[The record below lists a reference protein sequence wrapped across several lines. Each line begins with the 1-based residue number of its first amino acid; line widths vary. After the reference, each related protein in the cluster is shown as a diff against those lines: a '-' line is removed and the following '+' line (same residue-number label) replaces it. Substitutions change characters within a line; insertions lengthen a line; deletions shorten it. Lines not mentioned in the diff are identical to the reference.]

1 MYQTNLKKDAT
12 YLKKLS
18 KVKNSKEYI
27 QNQMQIDSIKKILI
41 EHADVPEKLLD
52 WLIQSV
58 EQNATLIADISNK

>member
-1 MYQTNLKKDAT
+1 MYHTNLKEDAV

-18 KVKNSKEYI
+18 KIKSSPQYI
-27 QNQMQIDSIKKILI
+27 QNQMQIDSIKKVLV

-58 EQNATLIADISNK
+58 EQNATLIAGISNK